1 MIHPILRWNE
11 EVPWICS
18 FNKIAAPWTY
28 RTAQPCGIDPKMLL
42 ALPLPSATD
51 DTCTSTFRPPLLKCI
66 SGFASSRRSCAENK
80 NAEYKTKDVELVN
93 VLCSSVCV
101 CGVSHLHTSVDT
113 CTILYQACTKLVP
126 SLYQDMPSCTSASLA
141 RCSSLGGWE
150 TWHCTSCRPRE
161 SMITQGKTV

>member
-1 MIHPILRWNE
+1 MDMFIQE
-11 EVPWICS
+11 
-18 FNKIAAPWTY
+18 AAPWTY

-66 SGFASSRRSCAENK
+66 SGFASSRRSCVENK

-126 SLYQDMPSCTSASLA
+126 RYAKLYKCQPCQVQQPRRLGDLA
-141 RCSSLGGWE
+141 L
-150 TWHCTSCRPRE
+150 H
-161 SMITQGKTV
+161 IL

>member
-1 MIHPILRWNE
+1 MDMFIQE
-11 EVPWICS
+11 
-18 FNKIAAPWTY
+18 AAPWTY

-66 SGFASSRRSCAENK
+66 SGFASSRRSCVENK

-101 CGVSHLHTSVDT
+101 VFLIC
-113 CTILYQACTKLVP
+113 ILL
-126 SLYQDMPSCTSASLA
+126 
-141 RCSSLGGWE
+141 
-150 TWHCTSCRPRE
+150 
-161 SMITQGKTV
+161 

>member
-1 MIHPILRWNE
+1 MDMFIQE
-11 EVPWICS
+11 
-18 FNKIAAPWTY
+18 AAPWTY

-51 DTCTSTFRPPLLKCI
+51 DTWTSTFRPPLLKCI
-66 SGFASSRRSCAENK
+66 SGFASSRRSCVENK

-113 CTILYQACTKLVP
+113 CTILYQACTKICQAVQVP
-126 SLYQDMPSCTSASLA
+126 ALPGAAASEA
-141 RCSSLGGWE
+141 GRLGIAHPVGQE
-150 TWHCTSCRPRE
+150 NL
-161 SMITQGKTV
+161 